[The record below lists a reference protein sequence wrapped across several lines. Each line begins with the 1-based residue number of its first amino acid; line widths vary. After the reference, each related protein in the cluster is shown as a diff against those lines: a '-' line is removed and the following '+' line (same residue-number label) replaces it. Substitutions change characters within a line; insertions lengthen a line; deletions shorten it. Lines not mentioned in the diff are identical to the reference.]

1 MDGPDDLPNSKNYT
15 REKVSG
21 AKNVSARVE
30 PETLHQEKLAAANHR
45 TKRHLKK
52 HPQYP
57 ALRNLTLELLEGLA
71 LNLLPIFRPPSEAFR
86 PLRVTEIRQYTA
98 CSAIS
103 LADAGPSVQSAG
115 ITFVAD
121 YHRKIALRTSLVRSH
136 RLNPWRPKSSP
147 RLTMTSSCEGT
158 TITYW
163 PRFPAVAYASAGT
176 SVRSS
181 GTSHH

>member
-57 ALRNLTLELLEGLA
+57 AFRNLTPELLEGLA
-71 LNLLPIFRPPSEAFR
+71 LHLLPIFSPAF
-86 PLRVTEIRQYTA
+86 
-98 CSAIS
+98 
-103 LADAGPSVQSAG
+103 
-115 ITFVAD
+115 
-121 YHRKIALRTSLVRSH
+121 
-136 RLNPWRPKSSP
+136 
-147 RLTMTSSCEGT
+147 
-158 TITYW
+158 
-163 PRFPAVAYASAGT
+163 
-176 SVRSS
+176 
-181 GTSHH
+181 